1 MRAATYQ
8 GPQRSGAVQK
18 PAPLPRD
25 GWVLVAPEYFGVCGT
40 DLHIWQG
47 HHPRAQVGVT
57 LGHEFVGR
65 LVGGSATLADG
76 TPVFVNPL
84 IPCGRCPACL
94 DGADHVCATAR
105 LFGIDA
111 DGGAA
116 ELVAVPEANLVPLP
130 DREDLL
136 AFALIEPASV
146 CVRAVR
152 RSRQRLGDTVLVVG
166 AGPIGLMVALFARR
180 AGASSVVIAEPNPLR
195 AQAAEDFGFGIAQI
209 DGETKYHVV
218 YDCTGHQSVAPRV
231 LEAVLTGGTLVD
243 VGLYQEPTTID
254 LPSLMRRE
262 LTIVGTHVYR
272 PSDVRAAID
281 LIASESLPLRD
292 LITSVRPLDE
302 IQDAFESIVAGN
314 EIKVIISPRR

>member
-8 GPQRSGAVQK
+8 GPHHAGVVDK
-18 PAPLPRD
+18 PAPRPRE
-25 GWVLVAPEYFGVCGT
+25 GWVQVAPEYFGVCGT

-47 HHPRAQVGVT
+47 HHPRAQAGVT

-65 LVGGSATLADG
+65 ITEGTGSLHEG
-76 TPVFVNPL
+76 SPVFVNPL
-84 IPCGRCPACL
+84 IPCGECPACV
-94 DGADHVCATAR
+94 DGADHVCARAR

-111 DGGAA
+111 DGGGA

-130 DREDLL
+130 DGPDLL
-136 AFALIEPASV
+136 PFALTEPASV

-166 AGPIGLMVALFARR
+166 AGPIGLMVALFARQ
-180 AGASSVVIAEPNPLR
+180 AGASSVVIAEPNALR
-195 AQAAEDFGFGIAQI
+195 ASAAEGFGFEIVQL
-209 DGETKYHVV
+209 DGGTKHHVV
-218 YDCTGHQSVAPRV
+218 YDCTGHESVAPRV
-231 LEAVLTGGTLVD
+231 LDAVLTGGTLVD
-243 VGLYQEPTTID
+243 VGLYREPTTID

-272 PSDVRAAID
+272 PGDVRAAID
-281 LIASESLPLRD
+281 LIASGALPLRD
-292 LITSVRPLDE
+292 LITSVRTLDE
-302 IQDAFESIVAGN
+302 VQEAFESIVAGN